1 MWYLIFLSKECLHHA
16 VKENNYDTV
25 AALVF
30 VMDRFSYWQGSSHK
44 TLELVD
50 YLKTNSPV
58 TPIAPQLLIRKAR
71 VMKNAGNLHGM
82 KVTAI
87 FNFSVSSGIIA
98 KIIKR
103 RNPTK
108 LLDRGTG
115 LPIVGNRKTFIHSR
129 LLSVT
134 FLFAFILIII

>member
-1 MWYLIFLSKECLHHA
+1 MEKIY
-16 VKENNYDTV
+16 NTV

-30 VMDRFSYWQGSSHK
+30 VMDRFSYWQGSSHR

-87 FNFSVSSGIIA
+87 FHFSVSSGSIL

-103 RNPTK
+103 RHPTK
-108 LLDRGTG
+108 LLDQGTG
-115 LPIVGNRKTFIHSR
+115 LPIVGKRKTFFHSR

-134 FLFAFILIII
+134 FLFAFILIKI